1 MKRTLA
7 PIVAALVACCAAALT
22 FTALLLP
29 GVATAQTPAGAEY
42 VEQVPGFAGEEETT
56 VEADPQPAKP
66 RQSEPQQRSAPAQAP
81 TSQPEPVVT
90 SEPVTS
96 DEPAPVKHKKPRQAP
111 LGAHDTPPVS
121 SPSTASSG
129 ELAPAGG
136 GGDSLMWLALLLGAM
151 AMAIPA
157 TAIYA
162 RRHGSA

>member
-7 PIVAALVACCAAALT
+7 PIVAALLASGAAALT

-29 GVATAQTPAGAEY
+29 GVAAAQTPAGAEY
-42 VEQVPGFAGEEETT
+42 VEQVPGFAGEQQTT
-56 VEADPQPAKP
+56 VKAEPQPAKP
-66 RQSEPQQRSAPAQAP
+66 RQSEPRSAPAQAP
-81 TSQPEPVVT
+81 TSQPEPIVT

-96 DEPAPVKHKKPRQAP
+96 SEPAPVKPKRHKPRQKP

-121 SPSTASSG
+121 TPSTPSSG

-151 AMAIPA
+151 ALAIPA
-157 TAIYA
+157 TAVYA